1 MKKKR
6 LLNLTVLL
14 LVLLFSISIKANEFS
29 FFNTVQKVF
38 KTQGLHVSYDNMKF
52 VEGGGKRHFIL
63 TLNSRRTD
71 IDRVMLVGFYAS
83 GIAIQRTNERVDGV
97 NISLNIS
104 KKDDERILISAN
116 TKDILSLLNKKIST
130 NQFVSSNVTWY

>member
-14 LVLLFSISIKANEFS
+14 LVLFFSITIKANEFV

-130 NQFVSSNVTWY
+130 NQFVSSNVSWY

>member
-1 MKKKR
+1 MKNKR
-6 LLNLTVLL
+6 LLNLSVLL
-14 LVLLFSISIKANEFS
+14 LVLLFSNAIKANEFA
-29 FFNTVQKVF
+29 FFSTVQKVF

-52 VEGGGKRHFIL
+52 VEENGIRRFML
-63 TLNSRRTD
+63 TLQSRRTD

-83 GIAIQRTNERVDGV
+83 GIAIQRTNENVDGV

-104 KKDDERILISAN
+104 RKDDERILLSAN

-130 NQFVSSNVTWY
+130 NQFVSSNVSWY